1 MKIDYYQ
8 FKPPA
13 SNELQSMFYRVTT
26 VDLRSIACI
35 KHIFLDGRDNPSKDS
50 MMRHTDRHRLY
61 SMVKPAIAV
70 YGYYIN
76 NPQVFG
82 HNTDNLVGWM
92 FQYSKNVL
100 VKYDSKFHTYDEKI
114 RIKNK
119 FITRHKEYILR
130 ELEKDAKI
138 VASKADHIESQRKIK
153 VYEE

>member
-13 SNELQSMFYRVTT
+13 SDELQSMFYRVTT
-26 VDLRSIACI
+26 VDQRSIACI
-35 KHIFLDGRDNPSKDS
+35 KQIFLDGRDNKAKEP

-76 NPQVFG
+76 NPQRFG
-82 HNTDNLVGWM
+82 HDTDNLVAWM

-100 VKYDSKFHTYDEKI
+100 MKYDSKNHEYESKV
-114 RIKNK
+114 RIANK
-119 FITRHKEYILR
+119 FVTRHKEYILR
-130 ELEKDAKI
+130 ELERDARI
-138 VASKADHIESQRKIK
+138 VASKADHIESQRKVK
-153 VYEE
+153 AYEE